1 MATRQPKVL
10 VASSGHKEY
19 LSPADACDAI
29 AAGLRA
35 GDASQ
40 ALADLDIAP
49 MADGGDGLID
59 AVNSALGGK
68 VITVAARDPLFRT
81 RTARMG
87 MAQWQGKTTAL
98 IESAEACGAALLPL
112 HERQTMLATSHGL
125 GELILHAVRQGSRRI
140 VIGLGGSIVTDC
152 GLGMAQALGFVFLDA
167 EGREISGIGNPGLSA
182 LNLAQVAAVRAD
194 RLHCDFSGIEIL
206 VASDVDIPLL
216 GPRGQARTFGP
227 QKYAN
232 AMEIEY
238 LEQGLANV
246 AGVIARSFG
255 RDVDVPMAGAAGGIA
270 AGLMGFLGAEVRLGA
285 ELVSSIIGLEARMR
299 ASDVVIIGEGRL
311 DATTLNNKAPFYT
324 GMLAHQLGRPVVAI
338 VGSVGS
344 VATLDNPGAAHDG
357 GFFDELFRADAYY
370 APGGTLTPA
379 RIRDGLAQA
388 ARAAGGAVRALSGTR
403 LKVGMRA
410 RTSTRARG
418 HGAARR

>member
-1 MATRQPKVL
+1 MTALHPKVL

-19 LSPADACDAI
+19 LSPADACNVI
-29 AAGLRA
+29 AGGLRQS
-35 GDASQ
+35 DA
-40 ALADLDIAP
+40 APELADVDVAP

-59 AVNSALGGK
+59 AAISALTGR
-68 VITVAARDPLFRT
+68 VIAVAARDPLYRL

-87 MAQWQGKTTAL
+87 IAQWQGMTTAL

-125 GELILHAVRQGSRRI
+125 GEMMLRAVVEGSRRI

-167 EGREISGIGNPGLSA
+167 EGREVTGIGNPGLNA
-182 LNLAQVAAVRAD
+182 LNLAQVASVRSD
-194 RLHCDFSGIEIL
+194 RLHCDFSDIEIL

-232 AMEIEY
+232 AMEINY
-238 LEQGLANV
+238 LEHGLANV
-246 AGVIARSFG
+246 AAVIARSFG
-255 RDVDVPMAGAAGGIA
+255 RDVNVPMAGAAGGIA
-270 AGLMGFLGAEVRLGA
+270 AGLMGFLGAKVLLGA
-285 ELVSSIIGLEARMR
+285 ELVSSLIGLEARMR

-324 GMLAHQLGRPVVAI
+324 GMLAHRLGKPVVAI

-344 VATLDNPGAAHDG
+344 AGVVSTGT
-357 GFFDELFRADAYY
+357 FFDQLFRAEAFY
-370 APGGTLTPA
+370 APGDALTPA
-379 RIRDGLAQA
+379 RIRDALARA
-388 ARAAGGAVRALSGTR
+388 SRAAGGAVHALA
-403 LKVGMRA
+403 L
-410 RTSTRARG
+410 G
-418 HGAARR
+418 HGLGHRHGAVR